1 MELMSIYKLTRSLK
15 QNEINRGGYKDG
27 AAHVDMEYWER
38 LYGED
43 GILFELELDFGEREG
58 FQ

>member
-1 MELMSIYKLTRSLK
+1 MYKLTRLLR

-27 AAHVDMEYWER
+27 AAHVDMEYWEQ
-38 LYGED
+38 LCGED
-43 GILFELELDFGEREG
+43 GILFELELDFGEQEG